1 VFWLKLILSCISLV
15 ALRTLVFKSLIK
27 DGKWKDK
34 LEKRLQTDERVTL
47 TALGDVRYD
56 LMRYVKRRKDVKIVK
71 LETRYMKTR
80 EKGSRIES
88 HCPGA

>member
-1 VFWLKLILSCISLV
+1 MSECKRPKGIIFCG
-15 ALRTLVFKSLIK
+15 R
-27 DGKWKDK
+27 DGKWKEQ
-34 LEKRLQTDERVTL
+34 LEKRLETDDRVTL

-80 EKGSRIES
+80 EKGSRIEN
-88 HCPGA
+88 HCPEAWRALRG